1 MHAKSL
7 RAIGQSLEILRV
19 ENFELE
25 TAGDNYIVR
34 SESLSPTAQWIFRN
48 SLVEKVWGSR
58 LPNQKSKPSG
68 NGSLCYEPADISWLD
83 AQGQKKRRKQYDAPM
98 VGAGKLSQL
107 LRTVGGHLDRTEASV
122 FKISWAS
129 NSVGVDYQ
137 PPGGDRERKDFSIEK
152 LRELG
157 LHVRFRGAG
166 SGRDLGRTRE
176 NVRMGSRS
184 SLRAKF

>member
-25 TAGDNYIVR
+25 TQGNNYIVR
-34 SESLSPTAQWIFRN
+34 SESLSPTTQWIFRN

-58 LPNQKSKPSG
+58 LPNQKSTPSG
-68 NGSLCYEPADISWLD
+68 DRSLCYEPTDISWLD
-83 AQGQKKRRKQYDAPM
+83 AQGQKKRRNHSYAPM

-107 LRTVGGHLDRTEASV
+107 LRTVGGHLDRIDANV
-122 FKISWAS
+122 FKISWTS
-129 NSVGVDYQ
+129 SSICVDYQ
-137 PPGGDRERKDFSIEK
+137 PPVGDRERKDFSVEK

-157 LHVRFRGAG
+157 LHMRFRSSG
-166 SGRDLGRTRE
+166 SRRDLTRTRE
-176 NVRMGSRS
+176 NVKMGSRS